1 MGELEKDFRYTTA
14 FFYFFFIMT
23 IPKHALHLATLAVLL
38 SLCVETNS
46 KNPLGLLKNR
56 ETRSELDHWGRVER
70 LKRHGGNDGRIMAS
84 RQDDDPSAA
93 TAQTHDATAQQ
104 DNADKTDKEIAEEMQ
119 ALINEWVRRYGLE
132 GLKYMVPDTWY
143 LGI

>member
-1 MGELEKDFRYTTA
+1 MGELEKDLRYTTA

-23 IPKHALHLATLAVLL
+23 NSKHALHLATLAVLL

-46 KNPLGLLKNR
+46 KNPLGLLKNQDIGENRAKINR

-70 LKRHGGNDGRIMAS
+70 SKRHGGNDGRIMAS

-93 TAQTHDATAQQ
+93 TAQQGNATARQNICV
-104 DNADKTDKEIAEEMQ
+104 DGSKKTDKEIWEEVD
-119 ALINEWVRRYGLE
+119 ALLRVI
-132 GLKYMVPDTWY
+132 
-143 LGI
+143 